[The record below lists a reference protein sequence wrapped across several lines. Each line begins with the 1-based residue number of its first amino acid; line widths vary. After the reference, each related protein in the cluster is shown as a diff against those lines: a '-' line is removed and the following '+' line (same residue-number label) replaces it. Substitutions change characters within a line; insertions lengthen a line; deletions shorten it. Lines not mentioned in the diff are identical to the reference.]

1 MRSATLKPG
10 SSGSRP
16 SVGASANLGNHLD
29 SSSSTAS
36 ILASL
41 GFFSVDGGDY
51 TGITR
56 PDSEIYDPYSGIVE
70 GFSGGD
76 SPQQGQSPDAWKTG
90 STIARR
96 YDTAMHQYLERTATL
111 APPTL
116 DPFHVVLS
124 HRRYSVCISDLKC
137 VLNVDG
143 ISRHFASYPV
153 DQNYQHSSS
162 STFGQAEGVDYLT
175 KGQIDSEGK
184 FVCALDD
191 WIKVS
196 VHSCS
201 AASSLGIS
209 NLFADI
215 ICQTLTL
222 AQQMD
227 GQTWRPWA
235 KGHVET
241 EGKGWVGAFN
251 FSISLSSL
259 FERVLNWDDDSPSPI
274 SNCNLRL
281 LNCVEL
287 TQTAIYG
294 LHHWQRSEMLTYRPT
309 HPPYLQPKVPAY
321 CLSPASLPFS
331 TVATAHGSALAM
343 VALPLPQNALWSFH
357 LPLHRFVAA
366 CIREVSRRR
375 CISDSDGIS
384 KLLEML
390 GSGNDASAQF
400 RLNALLFRGLMEFP
414 AIVLSRQVLP
424 FFDECSRTKQT
435 QDYRLQLTFFLA
447 PYNQ

>member
-1 MRSATLKPG
+1 M
-10 SSGSRP
+10 
-16 SVGASANLGNHLD
+16 
-29 SSSSTAS
+29 
-36 ILASL
+36 
-41 GFFSVDGGDY
+41 
-51 TGITR
+51 GIDR
-56 PDSEIYDPYSGIVE
+56 LDSEIYDIYSGIVE
-70 GFSGGD
+70 GIRGGY
-76 SPQQGQSPDAWKTG
+76 SPQQGQSPNARKTDSIVG
-90 STIARR
+90 S
-96 YDTAMHQYLERTATL
+96 YDTAMYQYLLERTATL
-111 APPTL
+111 APQTL
-116 DPFHVVLS
+116 DPFHTVLS

-143 ISRHFASYPV
+143 ISRYFASYPV

-162 STFGQAEGVDYLT
+162 STSGQAEGVDYLT
-175 KGQIDSEGK
+175 KGQIDSKGK

-196 VHSCS
+196 VNSCGS
-201 AASSLGIS
+201 ASSSGIS
-209 NLFADI
+209 NLFANMI
-215 ICQTLTL
+215 FQTLTL

-241 EGKGWVGAFN
+241 EAKGWVGAFN
-251 FSISLSSL
+251 FSISLGSL

-281 LNCVEL
+281 LTCVEL
-287 TQTAIYG
+287 TQHTLNHI
-294 LHHWQRSEMLTYRPT
+294 HHWQRSEMLAYRPT
-309 HPPYLQPKVPAY
+309 QHPCLHPKVPAY

-343 VALPLPQNALWSFH
+343 VALPLPQIAVWSFH
-357 LPLHRFVAA
+357 LPLHRFAAA

-375 CISDSDGIS
+375 CISGIDGIS

-390 GSGNDASAQF
+390 GSGNDTSAQF

-435 QDYRLQLTFFLA
+435 QDHRFQLTFFRA
-447 PYNQ
+447 TCHR

>member
-1 MRSATLKPG
+1 
-10 SSGSRP
+10 
-16 SVGASANLGNHLD
+16 
-29 SSSSTAS
+29 
-36 ILASL
+36 
-41 GFFSVDGGDY
+41 
-51 TGITR
+51 
-56 PDSEIYDPYSGIVE
+56 
-70 GFSGGD
+70 
-76 SPQQGQSPDAWKTG
+76 
-90 STIARR
+90 
-96 YDTAMHQYLERTATL
+96 
-111 APPTL
+111 
-116 DPFHVVLS
+116 
-124 HRRYSVCISDLKC
+124 
-137 VLNVDG
+137 
-143 ISRHFASYPV
+143 V

-196 VHSCS
+196 VHSCGF
-201 AASSLGIS
+201 ASSLGIS
-209 NLFADI
+209 NLYADI

-294 LHHWQRSEMLTYRPT
+294 LRHWQRSEMLTYRPT

>member
-1 MRSATLKPG
+1 M
-10 SSGSRP
+10 
-16 SVGASANLGNHLD
+16 GASAYIGNHLD
-29 SSSSTAS
+29 SSSLTAS

-41 GFFSVDGGDY
+41 GFFSMEGADNM
-51 TGITR
+51 GITR
-56 PDSEIYDPYSGIVE
+56 LDSEIHDIYSGIVE

-76 SPQQGQSPDAWKTG
+76 SLLQGQSPDEGKTG
-90 STIARR
+90 SILKS
-96 YDTAMHQYLERTATL
+96 YDTATHQYLLERTATF

-116 DPFHVVLS
+116 DPFHTVLS

-162 STFGQAEGVDYLT
+162 STSGQAEGIDYLT

-196 VHSCS
+196 VHSCGF
-201 AASSLGIS
+201 ASSLGIS

-241 EGKGWVGAFN
+241 ESKGWVGAFN

-287 TQTAIYG
+287 TQIAIYG
-294 LHHWQRSEMLTYRPT
+294 LHHWQRLEMLAYRPT
-309 HPPYLQPKVPAY
+309 HSPSIIKVPAY

-343 VALPLPQNALWSFH
+343 IALPLPQNALWSFH

-447 PYNQ
+447 TYNQ